1 MATHLNLEEQEQI
14 AQLKGFWEEYGRTII
29 FIVVVLV
36 AIIGGWAG
44 WNYWQNKKAN
54 EASALYD
61 VFNQSFMV
69 QEPVGTQK
77 MALTLQTEYAST
89 SYASLASLNAATVL
103 YHANDLD
110 SAQAMLQWVKDN
122 TKDDGWKALAVL
134 RLADILTDQQKY
146 DEALS
151 VLTTTVPTAFAPYI
165 ADKRGN
171 VYVAQGNTDEA
182 KNAFMQAYQQMNAQ
196 DDLKNL
202 VAAKLGLLGVNVL
215 AIESVGEQLS

>member
-36 AIIGGWAG
+36 AVIGGWAG
-44 WNYWQNKKAN
+44 WNYWQNKKAS

-61 VFNQSFMV
+61 VFNQSFMI
-69 QEPVGTQK
+69 QEPLGTQK
-77 MALTLQTEYAST
+77 MALTLQTEYGST

-110 SAQAMLQWVKDN
+110 SARAMLQWVKDN

-151 VLTTTVPTAFAPYI
+151 VLTTTVPTAFVPYI

-171 VYVAQGNTDEA
+171 VYVAQGNTEDA

>member
-14 AQLKGFWEEYGRTII
+14 AQLKGFWEEYGRLII
-29 FIVVVLV
+29 FIIVVLV
-36 AIIGGWAG
+36 VIIGGWAG
-44 WNYWQNKKAN
+44 WNYWQNKKAS
-54 EASALYD
+54 EASVIYD

-69 QEPVGTQK
+69 QEPLGTQK
-77 MALTLQTEYAST
+77 MALMLQTEYGST
-89 SYASLASLNAATVL
+89 DYASLASLNAATVL

-110 SAQAMLQWVKDN
+110 AAGAMLQWVKDN

-134 RLADILTDQQKY
+134 RLADVLTDQQKY
-146 DEALS
+146 DEALN
-151 VLTTTVPTAFAPYI
+151 VLMTAVPAAFVPYI

-171 VYVAQGNTDEA
+171 VYVAQGNTEDA

-215 AIESVGEQLS
+215 ATESVGEQLS